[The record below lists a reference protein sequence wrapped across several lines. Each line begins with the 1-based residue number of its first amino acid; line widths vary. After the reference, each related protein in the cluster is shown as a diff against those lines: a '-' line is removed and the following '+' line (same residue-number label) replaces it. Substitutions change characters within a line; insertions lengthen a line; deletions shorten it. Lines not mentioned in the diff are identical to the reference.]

1 MLHHNRLS
9 NNLSTYNATLP
20 KEYSTP
26 KTYKWLKLPKRFL
39 NIHLHGYVV
48 MLTISNPLWKLS
60 PFPSPLIPQLYIF
73 IAPPLSEQSLVV
85 APNGLRPHPLN
96 RPRPNYRIPSTF
108 IQLWAYA
115 IRPYIMPSS
124 HFVRANRIRPFQ
136 KNRHAQ
142 LYVQNAFISINSKIN
157 TLYPY
162 QPHKPSPCHLTSTIH
177 YHPKKNPST
186 KEA

>member
-26 KTYKWLKLPKRFL
+26 KTYKWLKLPQRFL

-73 IAPPLSEQSLVV
+73 IATPPLSEQSLVV
-85 APNGLRPHPLN
+85 ALSKKIAMPNCTFKTRSYLLILKSTSYIPISLTNHP
-96 RPRPNYRIPSTF
+96 
-108 IQLWAYA
+108 
-115 IRPYIMPSS
+115 
-124 HFVRANRIRPFQ
+124 
-136 KNRHAQ
+136 
-142 LYVQNAFISINSKIN
+142 
-157 TLYPY
+157 
-162 QPHKPSPCHLTSTIH
+162 PCHLTSTIH